1 MEAQMNIQNLMQQA
15 QKMQRKMG
23 VLEEEFKKESFTT
36 EAGGGAISVTMSGD
50 MKLQNVTI
58 DPEIINGDDQEML
71 QDLLIAAVNQ
81 IITTVRKEKEA
92 KTSKV
97 MGKMGGGMPGLF

>member
-1 MEAQMNIQNLMQQA
+1 MNIQNLMQQA

-23 VLEEEFKKESFTT
+23 ALEEEFKKEIFTT
-36 EAGGGAISVTMSGD
+36 EAGGGAISVTMSGG
-50 MKLQNVTI
+50 MKLTDVTI
-58 DPEIINGDDQEML
+58 NPEIINGEDQEML